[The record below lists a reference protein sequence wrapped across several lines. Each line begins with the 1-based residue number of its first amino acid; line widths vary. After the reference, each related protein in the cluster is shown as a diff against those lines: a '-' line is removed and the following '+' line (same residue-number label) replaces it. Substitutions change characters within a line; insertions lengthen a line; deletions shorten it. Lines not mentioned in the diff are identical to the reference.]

1 MAELDDQQ
9 LIAVH
14 VCRACGTA
22 IERSGVNQTTPL
34 PPPSS
39 ERAAGTHS
47 LFPLSSQ
54 QECMDHP
61 RAVELFHGKW
71 TVEILCALLQH
82 PIRFGELK
90 RKIPT
95 ASKKALTA
103 RLRYLQTAR
112 IVERRDL
119 SSSVLHVEYSL
130 TERARNPIIALLHSL
145 AEVDRASN
153 ISGMSRTSSAPP
165 PQPNSTIQI
174 RMLE

>member
-9 LIAVH
+9 PIAVH

-22 IERSGVNQTTPL
+22 IERSGVNQTTL
-34 PPPSS
+34 PAPSS

-54 QECMDHP
+54 QECKDHL
-61 RAVELFHGKW
+61 RAVELFQGKW

-103 RLRYLQTAR
+103 RLRYLETAR

-130 TERARNPIIALLHSL
+130 TERASNPIIALLNSL

-153 ISGMSRTSSAPP
+153 IPGTSRASSAPP
-165 PQPNSTIQI
+165 PQPKKTVPI